1 MAPLTLETVKE
12 NIKALTPEQQRQ
24 LREWWNTQEIAEPAA
39 ITEAELQQRLL
50 KAGIIRH
57 IPPPIT
63 DVTPYN
69 NRTPVPITGKPL
81 SETVIEER
89 R

>member
-1 MAPLTLETVKE
+1 MAPFTLETLKE
-12 NIKALTPEQQRQ
+12 NINALPPTQKRQ
-24 LREWWNTQEIAEPAA
+24 LREWWDTQEIAEPAG
-39 ITEAELQQRLL
+39 ITEAELQQKLL

-57 IPPPIT
+57 VPPPIT
-63 DVTPYN
+63 DMTPYE